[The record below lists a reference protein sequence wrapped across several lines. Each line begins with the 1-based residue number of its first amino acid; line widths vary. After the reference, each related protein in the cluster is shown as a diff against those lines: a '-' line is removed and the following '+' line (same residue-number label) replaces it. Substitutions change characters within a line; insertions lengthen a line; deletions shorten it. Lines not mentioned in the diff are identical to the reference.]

1 LEEIAPPARI
11 PLKDRKLVAVMTGG
25 MTMKTRKTFIAAA
38 IVAVLSCSAAHAQV
52 LGGAVGGAANGALGG
67 GLGNSSVFGGGN
79 AAGSFGGEV
88 DTGSMIHRTRS
99 VADQTSQRARN
110 VGANARSRTES
121 TVATARNTSANA
133 ATSAAAAAQTAKGEQ
148 MNHATNVA
156 GATASQLDATS
167 FATST
172 EGAASH
178 SSVIESPV
186 EPQPQQTPKGL
197 DVPKFDSVA
206 TDANG
211 SASGNAS
218 ASRRSVAA
226 DVAAD
231 GNAGASFDSKKDDTQ
246 E

>member
-1 LEEIAPPARI
+1 
-11 PLKDRKLVAVMTGG
+11 

-52 LGGAVGGAANGALGG
+52 LGGSVGGAANGALGG
-67 GLGNSSVFGGGN
+67 GIGNSSVFGGGN
-79 AAGSFGGEV
+79 AAGSFGGEL
-88 DTGSMIHRTRS
+88 DTGSMIHRTRG

-110 VGANARSRTES
+110 VGTNVRNRTES
-121 TVATARNTSANA
+121 TVATAHDKSASV
-133 ATSAAAAAQTAKGEQ
+133 ATSAAAATQAAKDQQ
-148 MNHATNVA
+148 MRNTTNVA

-167 FATST
+167 FWTGT
-172 EGAASH
+172 EGASSH

-186 EPQPQQTPKGL
+186 EPQPAPKGL
-197 DVPKFDSVA
+197 DVPKFDSVS
-206 TDANG
+206 TEANG

-231 GNAGASFDSKKDDTQ
+231 GNGAASFNSKQDDTQ
-246 E
+246 Q

>member
-1 LEEIAPPARI
+1 
-11 PLKDRKLVAVMTGG
+11 

-67 GLGNSSVFGGGN
+67 GRGNSSVFGGGN
-79 AAGSFGGEV
+79 AAGSFGGEL
-88 DTGSMIHRTRS
+88 DTGSMIHRTRG
-99 VADQTSQRARN
+99 VADQSTQRARSVGTN
-110 VGANARSRTES
+110 VRNRTES
-121 TVATARNTSANA
+121 TVATAHDKSANV
-133 ATSAAAAAQTAKGEQ
+133 ATSAAAASQAAKDEQ
-148 MNHATNVA
+148 MRNTTNVA
-156 GATASQLDATS
+156 GATASQLNATS
-167 FATST
+167 LSTGT

-186 EPQPQQTPKGL
+186 EPQSSPKAL
-197 DVPKFDSVA
+197 DVPKFNSVA

-231 GNAGASFDSKKDDTQ
+231 GNAAASFDSKQDETQ
-246 E
+246 Q